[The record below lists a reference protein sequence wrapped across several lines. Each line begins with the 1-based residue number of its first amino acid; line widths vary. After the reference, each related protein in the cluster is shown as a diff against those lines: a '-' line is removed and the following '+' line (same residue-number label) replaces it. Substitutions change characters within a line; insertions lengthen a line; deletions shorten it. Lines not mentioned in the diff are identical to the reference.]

1 MRAVD
6 WRSVPVVVLVVSQRP
21 PHTVITGYCSRNA
34 I

>member
-6 WRSVPVVVLVVSQRP
+6 WRSVPVLALVVVA
-21 PHTVITGYCSRNA
+21 TATGYCSRNA